1 MQPQT
6 VEPGALLA
14 GRYRVEELLAEVV
27 GAQAWRAVDEIL
39 RRPVLVHT
47 MPAADPRAAPVTRA
61 ARAAAAARDP
71 RFLRVLDA
79 TVTGDVAYVI
89 REYVPGRSLTSLL
102 AEGALP
108 VEAAGALAREL
119 AEAVASAHAEG
130 LAHLEV
136 LPDTVIL
143 APDGTVKIAGLAT
156 DAAFHGTTADD
167 PAREDTRGV
176 ARILY
181 AGLTGRWPHGPA
193 YGLPAAPHV
202 DGRLAAPRQVR
213 AGVPRALDDVVVR
226 SLDDRPRHG
235 QPLTTPAELAAALVA
250 AVPPPGRRGVPHPV
264 LIRRPVEP
272 VTEPTAALPRVLP
285 PPVRGG
291 GAPRRRKT
299 RGGWVVAGLLLVA
312 GLALLAWQLVNAF
325 PGGVSADPPQTT
337 SPSPSSSGSSG
348 QLPPG
353 TAIEIVEA
361 TDYDPLAD
369 PPEENPG
376 LAPLAV
382 DGDTGTAW
390 TTSTYY
396 VDFADYKDGVGL
408 AVDLG
413 SPQPVA
419 GVGVDL
425 VGSGSDVEVRVVPDT
440 AELPAEIDGWEVA
453 ATAEDAG
460 ELVDLPLT
468 SPVTTRYVLIWLTD
482 LPGPVGE
489 QQGGVAEVE
498 VRT

>member
-14 GRYRVEELLAEVV
+14 GRYRVEELLDEVV

-47 MPAADPRAAPVTRA
+47 MPADDPRAAPVTRA

-79 TVTGDVAYVI
+79 TVTGDIAYVI
-89 REYVPGRSLTSLL
+89 REYVPGRNLTGLL

-130 LAHLEV
+130 LAHLE
-136 LPDTVIL
+136 LMPDTVII

-181 AGLTGRWPHGPA
+181 AGLTGRWPQGA
-193 YGLPAAPHV
+193 GYGLPGAPLV

-226 SLDDRPRHG
+226 SLDDHPRHG
-235 QPLTTPAELAAALVA
+235 QPLTTPAELAGALAA

-272 VTEPTAALPRVLP
+272 VTEPIAALPRVLP
-285 PPVRGG
+285 PPARGRG
-291 GAPRRRKT
+291 TRRRGA
-299 RGGWVVAGLLLVA
+299 RGIWVLAGLLLAA
-312 GLALLAWQLVNAF
+312 GVTLLGWQLVNAF
-325 PGGVSADPPQTT
+325 PGGMGADPPQTT
-337 SPSPSSSGSSG
+337 SPSPSQSDASG
-348 QLPPG
+348 QPTAG
-353 TAIEIVEA
+353 TPIEIVEA

-369 PPEENPG
+369 PPRENPG
-376 LAPLAV
+376 LASLAV
-382 DGDTGTAW
+382 DGDPATAW

-396 VDFADYKDGVGL
+396 VEFDDYKDGVGL

-413 SPQPVA
+413 SPQAVA
-419 GVGVDL
+419 EVGVVL
-425 VGSGSDVEVRVVPDT
+425 VGSGSDVEVRVVPGAT
-440 AELPAEIDGWEVA
+440 ALPAEIDGWEVA
-453 ATAEDAG
+453 GSADDAG
-460 ELVDLPLT
+460 ERVDVPLT
-468 SPVTTRYVLIWLTD
+468 SPVSTRYVLIWLTG

-498 VRT
+498 VST